1 MRKKSLRIVE
11 YQWSMIKLI
20 FKVIRGIILLP
31 VAVAVMVFLN
41 HYEGKQ
47 IDTQRTVEGLYETN

>member
-1 MRKKSLRIVE
+1 M
-11 YQWSMIKLI
+11 YWSMIKLF

-41 HYEGKQ
+41 HYEGSVN
-47 IDTQRTVEGLYETN
+47 TQSVVEDRYDRN